1 MLIVVD
7 GSPRQNFG
15 TVNDV
20 VRPSELKSLVI
31 KKADAMYGMRG
42 AGGIMEITLK
52 KAANSSDLTQFECA
66 GNKSGVTN
74 SWNN

>member
-7 GSPRQNFG
+7 GSLRQNFG

-52 KAANSSDLTQFECA
+52 KGGE
-66 GNKSGVTN
+66 
-74 SWNN
+74 